1 MGDVGFATGTGLPLV
16 GISSR
21 QIGVLYQC
29 DLLCRQI
36 GTNQIFKTLKQIQ
49 GLTPAHFNDCEI
61 QQMLPIG
68 M

>member
-1 MGDVGFATGTGLPLV
+1 MGNIGLTTGTALSLMGVP
-16 GISSR
+16 GG
-21 QIGVLYQC
+21 QIGVLHQRH
-29 DLLCRQI
+29 LVGGQI